1 MPKKKGD
8 GDMRA
13 RKQTL
18 KFRNRPYII
27 SAYAIGGKK
36 EGEGPLHDW
45 FDECLSDDTYGEN
58 TWEKSESRMLKTAMT
73 ECMRRG
79 GKTTEEI
86 GAVLSGDLLNQLMSS
101 SFMARDLQIPFLGM
115 YGACST
121 MTESLM
127 LGAVL
132 TDGGYSDNV
141 MIGASSHY
149 CTAERQ
155 FRFPLELGNQRTPTA
170 QWTVTGSGAAII
182 TQSGM
187 GPYITH
193 ITPGKIIDM
202 GIKDAN
208 NMGAAMAPAFCETLI
223 THFLDT
229 GRSPNYYDS
238 IISGDLGHVGK
249 EIAIDI
255 AKARGYNIKPN
266 YNDCGVLIFDKEK
279 QDTHSGG
286 SGCGCCG
293 SVFSGYFFKQLKA
306 KKLKK
311 VLLIATGA
319 LMNSTSSQQGE
330 SIPGIAHAISIE
342 I

>member
-1 MPKKKGD
+1 LQKLG
-8 GDMRA
+8 
-13 RKQTL
+13 KQTI
-18 KFRNRPYII
+18 KFDNPPTILDCASI
-27 SAYAIGGKK
+27 VGPK
-36 EGEGPLHDW
+36 EAQGPLAEY
-45 FDECLSDDTYGEN
+45 FDQTLEDEFWGEK
-58 TWEKSESRMLKTAMT
+58 TWEKAESKIIKETVNTVISKSGVPSDQIDLMIA
-73 ECMRRG
+73 
-79 GKTTEEI
+79 
-86 GAVLSGDLLNQLMSS
+86 GDLLNQCISS
-101 SFMARDLQIPFLGM
+101 SFGLREANIPFLGVF
-115 YGACST
+115 GACST
-121 MTESLM
+121 FVESM
-127 LGAVL
+127 CIGSICVESFAKNVL
-132 TDGGYSDNV
+132 CAT
-141 MIGASSHY
+141 SSHF
-149 CTAERQ
+149 CSAEKQ

-229 GRSPNYYDS
+229 GRSPNYYDA

-306 KKLKK
+306 KKIKK

>member
-1 MPKKKGD
+1 MQKLG
-8 GDMRA
+8 
-13 RKQTL
+13 KQTI
-18 KFRNRPYII
+18 KFDKPPVI
-27 SAYAIGGKK
+27 K
-36 EGEGPLHDW
+36 EVASIVGPKEADGPLAKY
-45 FDECLSDDTYGEN
+45 FDKCLEDEFWGEK
-58 TWEKSESRMLKTAMT
+58 TWEKAESKIIKETVNTVISKSGVPSDQIDLMIA
-73 ECMRRG
+73 
-79 GKTTEEI
+79 
-86 GAVLSGDLLNQLMSS
+86 GDLLNQCISS
-101 SFMARDLQIPFLGM
+101 SFGLREANIPFLGVF
-115 YGACST
+115 GACST
-121 MTESLM
+121 FVESM
-127 LGAVL
+127 CIGSICVESFAKNVL
-132 TDGGYSDNV
+132 CAT
-141 MIGASSHY
+141 SSHF
-149 CTAERQ
+149 CSAEKQ

-229 GRSPNYYDS
+229 GRSPNYYDA

-342 I
+342 M

>member
-1 MPKKKGD
+1 MQKLG
-8 GDMRA
+8 
-13 RKQTL
+13 KQTI
-18 KFRNRPYII
+18 KFDNPPTILDCASI
-27 SAYAIGGKK
+27 VGPK
-36 EGEGPLHDW
+36 EAQGPLAEY
-45 FDECLSDDTYGEN
+45 FDQTLEDEFWGEK
-58 TWEKSESRMLKTAMT
+58 TWEKAESKIIKETVNTVISKSGVPSDQIDLMIA
-73 ECMRRG
+73 
-79 GKTTEEI
+79 
-86 GAVLSGDLLNQLMSS
+86 GDLLNQCISS
-101 SFMARDLQIPFLGM
+101 SFGLREANIPFLGVF
-115 YGACST
+115 GACST
-121 MTESLM
+121 FVESM
-127 LGAVL
+127 CIGSICVESFAKNVL
-132 TDGGYSDNV
+132 CAT
-141 MIGASSHY
+141 SSHF
-149 CTAERQ
+149 CSAEKQ

-229 GRSPNYYDS
+229 GRSPNYYDA

-266 YNDCGVLIFDKEK
+266 YNECGVLIFDKEK

>member
-1 MPKKKGD
+1 MQKLG
-8 GDMRA
+8 
-13 RKQTL
+13 KQTI
-18 KFRNRPYII
+18 KFDNPPTILDCASI
-27 SAYAIGGKK
+27 VGPK
-36 EGEGPLHDW
+36 EAQGPLAEY
-45 FDECLSDDTYGEN
+45 FDQTLEYEFWGEK
-58 TWEKSESRMLKTAMT
+58 TWEKAESKIIKETVNTVISKSGVPSDQIDLMIA
-73 ECMRRG
+73 
-79 GKTTEEI
+79 
-86 GAVLSGDLLNQLMSS
+86 GDLLNQCISS
-101 SFMARDLQIPFLGM
+101 SFGLREANIPFLGVF
-115 YGACST
+115 GACST
-121 MTESLM
+121 FVESM
-127 LGAVL
+127 CIGSICVESFAKNVL
-132 TDGGYSDNV
+132 CAT
-141 MIGASSHY
+141 SSHF
-149 CTAERQ
+149 CSAEKQ

-229 GRSPNYYDS
+229 GRSPNYYDA